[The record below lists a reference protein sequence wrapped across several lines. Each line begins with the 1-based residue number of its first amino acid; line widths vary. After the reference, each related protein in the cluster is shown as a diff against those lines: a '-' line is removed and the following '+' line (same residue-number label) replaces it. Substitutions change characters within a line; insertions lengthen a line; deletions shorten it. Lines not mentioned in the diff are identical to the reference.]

1 MSKERKNH
9 LEEEFEKHYSSGRG
23 AWTNAW
29 SPTWEDTTP
38 PESSYFG
45 NPWEDFSAEE
55 GYGDPDKEETS

>member
-1 MSKERKNH
+1 MTEDRKSH
-9 LEEEFEKHYSSGRG
+9 LEEEFDKHYSSKRG

-45 NPWEDFSAEE
+45 NPWEDFSAE
-55 GYGDPDKEETS
+55 DETYSAPGQDET